1 MILKVCIF
9 ILKYCMCILV
19 DTAEVYFM
27 LNSLSAAGAVKS
39 TLCCM
44 LVCMEYNRIVM
55 LMLNCML

>member
-1 MILKVCIF
+1 
-9 ILKYCMCILV
+9 MCILV